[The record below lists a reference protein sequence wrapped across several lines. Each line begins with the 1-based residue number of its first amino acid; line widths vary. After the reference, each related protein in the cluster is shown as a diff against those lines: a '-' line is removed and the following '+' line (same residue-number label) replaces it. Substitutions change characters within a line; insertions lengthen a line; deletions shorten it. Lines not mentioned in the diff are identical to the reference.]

1 MRRFLLC
8 ENRHMTD
15 ARQELGKIGEELAV
29 VELQRRGY
37 AITARRY
44 RTPCGEIDIVC
55 DHEGVLVFVEVK
67 ARADAEF
74 GTAAEAVTPWKQRRI
89 AKMAVDFLARHRLND
104 RPCRFDVVAVDV
116 SGAATTVDVYT
127 HAFDALE

>member
-1 MRRFLLC
+1 MSTDERHLLGIVG
-8 ENRHMTD
+8 ENI
-15 ARQELGKIGEELAV
+15 ACAEL
-29 VELQRRGY
+29 LQRGY
-37 AITARRY
+37 AILERRY
-44 RTPCGEIDIVC
+44 RTRYGEIDIIARDGDVT
-55 DHEGVLVFVEVK
+55 VFVEVK
-67 ARADAEF
+67 TRTGNDF
-74 GTAAEAVTPWKQRRI
+74 GDGAEAVTPWKQRRI